1 VFIQSVK
8 FGCVITG
15 VLKYIILF
23 ELNDQMALKLIHSF
37 HFNKTAVFKIEGLP
51 VTCFQAGMAIDA
63 DGSPR
68 AYHPEN
74 TGLDDL
80 KHGGL
85 PGNWWGIATT
95 NELTTGEPLVQKTSD
110 PAPGFYVST
119 TSLIDERYQY
129 QNPLRYVNAEEIPYF
144 VLPDHFSPTIQL
156 GDIAW
161 LHNTHNGLNSFA
173 VFADVGPDVGEG
185 SMYLAKKLGIDNHPR
200 YGGIDSGILYFIF
213 DGSGIGNG
221 HHINE
226 NQMNETGNK
235 ILDQFSIT
243 ELIALFN

>member
-1 VFIQSVK
+1 MSL
-8 FGCVITG
+8 T
-15 VLKYIILF
+15 
-23 ELNDQMALKLIHSF
+23 LIHSF
-37 HFNKTAVFKIEGLP
+37 HFNKTAVFHIEGFP
-51 VTCFQAGMAIDA
+51 ITCFESGMAIDA

-80 KHGGL
+80 KHGGY
-85 PGNWWGIATT
+85 PGNWWGVATS
-95 NELTTGEPLVQKTSD
+95 NELATGEPLVQMASD

-119 TSLIDERYQY
+119 TSLIDERFEY

-144 VLPDHFSPTIQL
+144 VLPDHFSPAIKL

-161 LHNTHNGLNSFA
+161 IYNTHNELHSFA

-185 SMYLAKKLGIDNHPR
+185 SIYLAKKLGINHDPR

-213 DGSGIGNG
+213 EGSGNGNG
-221 HHINE
+221 HHVNE
-226 NQMNETGNK
+226 NQMIEKGNK
-235 ILDQFSIT
+235 ILNQFSNP
-243 ELIALFN
+243 ELIALFKTPILFSK

>member
-1 VFIQSVK
+1 
-8 FGCVITG
+8 
-15 VLKYIILF
+15 
-23 ELNDQMALKLIHSF
+23 MARKLIHSF
-37 HFNKTAVFKIEGLP
+37 NFNKTAIFQIEDVP
-51 VTCFQAGMAIDA
+51 VTCFRAGMAIDA

-80 KHGGL
+80 KHGGH

-119 TSLIDERYQY
+119 TSLIDERYEY

-144 VLPDHFSPTIQL
+144 VLPDHFSSGIQL
-156 GDIAW
+156 GDVAW
-161 LHNTHNGLNSFA
+161 IHNTHNGRNSFA

-185 SMYLAKKLGIDNHPR
+185 SMFLAKKLGIDQDPR
-200 YGGIDSGILYFIF
+200 YGGVSSGILYFIF
-213 DGSGIGNG
+213 EGSGRGNG
-221 HHINE
+221 QHVTE
-226 NQMNETGNK
+226 NQMIETGNK
-235 ILDQFSIT
+235 LLDPLLVP
-243 ELIALFN
+243 ELIALLNR

>member
-1 VFIQSVK
+1 
-8 FGCVITG
+8 
-15 VLKYIILF
+15 
-23 ELNDQMALKLIHSF
+23 MAYKLIRSF
-37 HFNKTAVFKIEGLP
+37 HFNKTTVYHIEGLP

-68 AYHPEN
+68 AYHPDN
-74 TGLDDL
+74 TGIDDL
-80 KHGGL
+80 KHGGY
-85 PGNWWGIATT
+85 PGNWWGVATS
-95 NELTTGEPLVQKTSD
+95 NELSTGAPLLQHASD

-119 TSLIDERYQY
+119 TSLIDVRYAY

-161 LHNTHNGLNSFA
+161 IYNTHNGVHSFA

-185 SMYLAKKLGIDNHPR
+185 SIHLAKMLGIDNDPR
-200 YGGIDSGILYFIF
+200 YGGINSGILYFIF

-221 HHINE
+221 HHVTE
-226 NQMNETGNK
+226 NQMIEIGNK
-235 ILDQFSIT
+235 ILQSFSVP
-243 ELIALFN
+243 ELIALFVQ